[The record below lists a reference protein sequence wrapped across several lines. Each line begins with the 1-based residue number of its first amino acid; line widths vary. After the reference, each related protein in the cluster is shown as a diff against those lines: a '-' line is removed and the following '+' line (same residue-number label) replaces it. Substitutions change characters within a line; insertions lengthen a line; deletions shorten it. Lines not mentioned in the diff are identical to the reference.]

1 MCAFIKC
8 FCVAGKILGNPA
20 TLLNRSQGDAAIS
33 LEAQIKRHVI
43 AQRHRCFAVTA
54 PGVEAVCALEL
65 SLLSDTIEIDPVPVK
80 GGVSFSGRLE
90 DIYRANLH
98 VRTAGRLLMRLTDFN
113 ATNFRQL
120 EKKCAALAWQRYLPQ
135 GAVPL
140 CKVAAHRSRLYHTG
154 AISGAVTNA
163 LSLYWQQRAVAPAGD
178 CGQTLF
184 VRIENDTVVLS
195 LDSSGPNLYRRGLKM
210 HGGRAPLRETLA
222 AAILLKAGY
231 DPTRPLLDP
240 MCGAGTFALEAALI
254 AKRIAPGSR
263 RDFAFT
269 RWPAFSQP
277 QWRHHQTTAL
287 QKERC
292 LAHPMIFASDLD
304 PDVCRR
310 LETCV
315 RDNALTDVVAVRSLD
330 FFKLTCDP
338 GRHDP
343 GPGLI
348 VLNPPYGRRLALEK
362 DVYPFYSR
370 IGTQLHEQFKG
381 WQVAMLVP
389 DPALIRT
396 LPFTLRSS
404 EMVHGGLPLTL
415 LVGRIG

>member
-1 MCAFIKC
+1 LPEKSSE
-8 FCVAGKILGNPA
+8 ILRPDA
-20 TLLNRSQGDAAIS
+20 TDLKETIAIS

-43 AQRHRCFAVTA
+43 AQRHRCLAVTA
-54 PGVEAVCALEL
+54 PGVEAACALEL
-65 SLLSDTIEIDPVPVK
+65 SCLSDTIAVDTVPVK

-90 DIYRANLH
+90 DVYRANLH
-98 VRTAGRLLMRLTDFN
+98 VRTAGRFLMRLTDFN

-120 EKKCAALAWQRYLPQ
+120 AKKCAAIAWQRYLPQ

-140 CKVAAHRSRLYHTG
+140 CKVAAHRSRLYHSG
-154 AISGAVTNA
+154 AISAAITDA
-163 LSLYWQQRAVAPAGD
+163 LLRYWQQQAVAPAGD

-184 VRIENDTVVLS
+184 VRIETDRVALS

-231 DPTRPLLDP
+231 DPARPLFDP

-254 AKRIAPGSR
+254 AKQIAPGSR

-269 RWPAFSQP
+269 RWPAFSRP

-310 LETCV
+310 LETCA
-315 RDNALTDVVAVRSLD
+315 RDNALTDAVAVRCLD
-330 FFKLTCDP
+330 FFQLTSDSGP
-338 GRHDP
+338 HDP

-348 VLNPPYGRRLALEK
+348 VLNPPYGRRLTQEK
-362 DVYPFYSR
+362 DLYLFYSR
-370 IGTQLHEQFKG
+370 IGAQLREQFKG

-389 DPALIRT
+389 DPALTRT